1 MIIDDVER
9 IRLAILYILRIGP
22 NHKSQ
27 ELDGHHLNVQLIC
40 FGYLKHVY
48 SFNTGGHLHRVNL
61 KVTVCSMFK
70 PVETGFILQED
81 VV

>member
-27 ELDGHHLNVQLIC
+27 ELDGHHLCPINLFWIFETCVFIS
-40 FGYLKHVY
+40 YR
-48 SFNTGGHLHRVNL
+48 GHLHREI
-61 KVTVCSMFK
+61 T
-70 PVETGFILQED
+70 
-81 VV
+81 